1 MKINQK
7 DSILENIVSTDI
19 SVEVLGTSDL
29 TEEQELELLHNFTRT
44 IEFNKIQFK
53 ANMKIDDGN
62 KPIVTV
68 EEADK
73 ESVVEITITDLIN
86 KQYPVDENL
95 HITFSIDS
103 TKIPDSELNEVMDT
117 KEKMAQAKVVLFA
130 EKIREAI
137 SEKLI
142 EIRGLSNKFE
152 GETSYT
158 L

>member
-29 TEEQELELLHNFTRT
+29 TEEQELELLHNFTRM
-44 IEFNKIQFK
+44 IEFNKISFK
-53 ANMKIDDGN
+53 GNMKIEDN
-62 KPIVTV
+62 KPVVTD
-68 EEADK
+68 EEING
-73 ESVVEITITDLIN
+73 ESVVEIAIIDLIN

-95 HITFSIDS
+95 HITFSVDS
-103 TKIPDSELNEVMDT
+103 TKIPDSELNNVMNT

-137 SEKLI
+137 SEKLA
-142 EIRGLSNKFE
+142 EIRDMSNKFE
-152 GETSYT
+152 CETSYT

>member
-7 DSILENIVSTDI
+7 NSILENIVSTDI

-44 IEFNKIQFK
+44 IEFNKISFK
-53 ANMKIDDGN
+53 AHMKIEGN
-62 KPIVTV
+62 QPLVTV
-68 EEADK
+68 EEVDDDN
-73 ESVVEITITDLIN
+73 VVEITITDLIN

-117 KEKMAQAKVVLFA
+117 KEKLAQAKVVLFA

-137 SEKLI
+137 SEKLE
-142 EIRGLSNKFE
+142 EIRNMSNKFE

>member
-1 MKINQK
+1 MKIKQK

-44 IEFNKIQFK
+44 IEFNKILFK
-53 ANMKIDDGN
+53 GNMKIDDGN

-68 EEADK
+68 DEADG
-73 ESVVEITITDLIN
+73 ESVVEVTITDLIN
-86 KQYPVDENL
+86 KQYTVDENL
-95 HITFSIDS
+95 HITFFIDA
-103 TKIPDSELNEVMDT
+103 TKIPDTELNDVMNT
-117 KEKMAQAKVVLFA
+117 REKMATAKVVLFA

-137 SEKLI
+137 AEKLT
-142 EIRGLSNKFE
+142 EIRGMSNKFE

>member
-44 IEFNKIQFK
+44 IEFNKISFK

-62 KPIVTV
+62 NPVVTV
-68 EEADK
+68 EEADN
-73 ESVVEITITDLIN
+73 ESVVEVSITDLIN

-103 TKIPDSELNEVMDT
+103 TKIPDSELNNVMNT
-117 KEKMAQAKVVLFA
+117 KEKLAISKVVLFA

-137 SEKLI
+137 SEKLT
-142 EIRGLSNKFE
+142 EIRGMSNKFE
-152 GETSYT
+152 GETEYT

>member
-1 MKINQK
+1 MKIIQK

-44 IEFNKIQFK
+44 IEFNKISFVG
-53 ANMKIDDGN
+53 NMKVVN
-62 KPIVTV
+62 NMPVVTV
-68 EEADK
+68 EETDG
-73 ESVVEITITDLIN
+73 ESVVEVAITDLIN

-103 TKIPDSELNEVMDT
+103 TKIPDSDLNQIFDT
-117 KEKMAQAKVVLFA
+117 REKMAQAKVILFA

-137 SEKLI
+137 TEKLA